1 MLFRTADKDGHLPL
15 WLVAKNMLLVK
26 AFRSSGKGTQ
36 GPNGP

>member
-15 WLVAKNMLLVK
+15 WLVAENLLLGK
-26 AFRSSGKGTQ
+26 AFRSSGKATK